1 MSYAELMLQRAV
13 QAINSD
19 VGVEHDWSDL
29 STYDFS
35 DPVALITEAED
46 RKPLEQ
52 IAGLDYSEFER
63 NFTSAQG
70 RARGRHQEVAQKA
83 QRGPVDPIIDVPN
96 YATMTTND
104 FALKMLAREGAEYE
118 WGGTTRR
125 GGYDCSGLINRI
137 MTNNGFANFPRHSS
151 AIYEHSNKISVKKAI
166 KTRGAIL
173 YTPGHIAVSLGNG
186 KTIEARGE
194 DYGVVIGNAEG
205 RFTHGGL
212 LPELKVG
219 MTAHETRR
227 KGRKPS
233 QQGIRTVADPINRIE
248 SVSSLTAAPMVFG
261 TIMGEVNDRPTT
273 KRGWDSFTKEP
284 GLGFVPANRRA
295 IFKAAAEKY
304 GISARLLASMGV
316 QESGLR
322 HITTPNSAGAVG
334 PLQVIPRWHPQFD
347 ETKLAQNY
355 RYNVMAGAAIFA
367 SYLEKAG
374 GNLRLALAY
383 YNAGPSADRDVLE
396 RVMVSYSDP
405 ILERFRGER
414 QIA

>member
-19 VGVEHDWSDL
+19 VGIEHDWSDL
-29 STYDFS
+29 PTYDFS

-52 IAGLDYSEFER
+52 IAGLDYSEFEED
-63 NFTSAQG
+63 FTSAQG

-96 YATMTTND
+96 YATMTTNG

-151 AIYEHSNKISVKKAI
+151 AIYEHSNKISLKKAI

-173 YTPGHIAVSLGNG
+173 YTEGHIAVSLGNG

-273 KRGWDSFTKEP
+273 KRGWDGFTKDP
-284 GLGFVPANRRA
+284 SLHFVPARYRKL
-295 IFKAAAEKY
+295 FRDAAERY
-304 GISARLLASMGV
+304 GLSPRLLGV
-316 QESGLR
+316 VAKHESSFD
-322 HITTPNSAGAVG
+322 PKAVSSAGAQG
-334 PLQVIPRWHPQFD
+334 LMQIMPLHGLDQPFNPR
-347 ETKLAQNY
+347 K
-355 RYNVMAGAAIFA
+355 NVMTGARILA
-367 SYLEKAG
+367 SYIERMG
-374 GNLRLALAY
+374 SLRLGLAA
-383 YNAGPSADRDVLE
+383 YNAGPSNHEAGLGYAD
-396 RVMVSYSDP
+396 S
-405 ILERFRGER
+405 ILTELRGER
-414 QIA
+414 QVA